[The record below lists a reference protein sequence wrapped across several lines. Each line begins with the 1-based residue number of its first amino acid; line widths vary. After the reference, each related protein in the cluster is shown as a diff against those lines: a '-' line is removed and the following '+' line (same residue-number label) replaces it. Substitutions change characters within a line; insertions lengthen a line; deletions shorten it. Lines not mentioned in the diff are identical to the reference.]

1 MSACRSAVTADACPP
16 ASVFCDLLLG
26 FTLAFGCL
34 LLTSQ
39 MDAACVW
46 KVTGPNGGT
55 LFLGGSVHV
64 LRSVDYPLPAA
75 YNRAFEAS
83 SRIVFEANPKDLL
96 NAAKG
101 ITKAGQY
108 PRGDSLKNHVDP
120 RTYEYVRHFFSLL
133 KVPEAQFVRFRPWFI
148 ELMLERPPPEYST
161 RLGVEEF
168 LTRRARANSKPISG
182 LESLREGVDLFSKI
196 GDRES
201 EALLLLMFIHAGQQD
216 PHIGDEM
223 LNAWRRGDAESL
235 ARAHAY
241 FVPRFAGGW
250 RTSNQRTQS
259 QLDSKT
265 RALYPQRPNI
275 LCRCGCWSHGRS
287 RGRYRL
293 TQGPRLPNRR
303 TLAAKRDRTH
313 RRASSARRDLPTLH
327 CNRSDS

>member
-1 MSACRSAVTADACPP
+1 MSSR
-16 ASVFCDLLLG
+16 FCFRDLLLG

-96 NAAKG
+96 DAAKG

-120 RTYEYVRHFFSLL
+120 RTYEYVRHFFLLL

-235 ARAHAY
+235 ARLT
-241 FVPRFAGGW
+241 
-250 RTSNQRTQS
+250 RTSF
-259 QLDSKT
+259 
-265 RALYPQRPNI
+265 
-275 LCRCGCWSHGRS
+275 
-287 RGRYRL
+287 
-293 TQGPRLPNRR
+293 
-303 TLAAKRDRTH
+303 
-313 RRASSARRDLPTLH
+313 RDLPAAGERLISAR
-327 CNRSDS
+327 NRNWIPKLERFIHSGQIYFVVVGAGHMGGPEGVLALLKARGYRIEEL